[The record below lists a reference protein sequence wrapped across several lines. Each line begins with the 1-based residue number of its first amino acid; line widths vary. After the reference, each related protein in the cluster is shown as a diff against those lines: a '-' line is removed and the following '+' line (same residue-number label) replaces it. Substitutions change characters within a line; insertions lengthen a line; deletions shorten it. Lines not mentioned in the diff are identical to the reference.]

1 MVLMGI
7 IMNSNGAINN
17 VTKNITLN
25 HQESIDVEVVK
36 GLLQK
41 VIDVPDKE
49 ISMLSIISISVS
61 MRDLPVP
68 AENRMRNLQI

>member
-1 MVLMGI
+1 
-7 IMNSNGAINN
+7 MNSNGAINN